1 MRVTMI
7 FVTVGTHEQPFDRL
21 IQCVDELKQ
30 NGTITEE
37 VIMQTGFS
45 TYEPEC
51 CTFSK
56 LFPYDEMLKKVE
68 AARIIITHGGP
79 SSFVMPLQMGKIPIV
94 VPRQKQY
101 GEHVNDHQVEFARA
115 VAERM
120 GTILVVEDVGTLGDV
135 IGGYEERC
143 RKLKGIR
150 LAGGQTGNLAGKSL
164 EGEAED
170 LMEEEIG
177 NQVKGLEGNQIGSF
191 TKGMGNNRGFNER
204 LEEIVRELG
213 VE

>member
-1 MRVTMI
+1 MI

-21 IQCVDELKQ
+21 IEAVDKLKK
-30 NGTITEE
+30 NGIITEE
-37 VIMQTGFS
+37 VIMQTGFG
-45 TYEPEC
+45 TYEPKY

-56 LFPYDEMLKKVE
+56 LFPYEEMIKKVE
-68 AARIIITHGGP
+68 AARIVITHGGP
-79 SSFVMPLQMGKIPIV
+79 ASFIMPLQMGKMPIV
-94 VPRQKQY
+94 VPRQKKF

-120 GTILVVEDVGTLGDV
+120 GTIIVVEDVSTLGDV
-135 IGGYEERC
+135 ICEYEECC
-143 RKLKGIR
+143 RKLRDSCI
-150 LAGGQTGNLAGKSL
+150 AGSPAGNLAGRIPENQIVGLAKKTTEIENQVKSL
-164 EGEAED
+164 EENQT
-170 LMEEEIG
+170 G
-177 NQVKGLEGNQIGSF
+177 NF